1 MSFEQKYRKYKQ
13 KYLELKQQYSDLQ
26 SSIEQN
32 GGFFNTESFQEPVT
46 TEQLNLTTTPQQF
59 NGGYDNN
66 PQLDKKKEEEEN
78 SGPFIKK
85 NTENSLINDINSP
98 SGQQVEQ
105 PQQPAQQEGGFL
117 SKIFGKNT
125 EEASNTLTQ
134 TDMATTQDISLS
146 DTPQNG
152 GTQLS
157 PAPVSPTPAP
167 VVAGT
172 PNCAGNVN
180 PVPNTTVPSVQPGTG
195 YNQKYM
201 ADMLSDDTTTDMGN
215 SVQNGGNTESEITN
229 TEDIEK
235 LFSQLGG
242 NLSEL
247 NDSSSVLSSSSS
259 LLSDSDENISISV
272 SDL

>member
-26 SSIEQN
+26 SSVEQNVQQN

-46 TEQLNLTTTPQQF
+46 TEQLNLTATPQQF
-59 NGGYDNN
+59 NG
-66 PQLDKKKEEEEN
+66 
-78 SGPFIKK
+78 K
-85 NTENSLINDINSP
+85 NVT
-98 SGQQVEQ
+98 QQVEQ
-105 PQQPAQQEGGFL
+105 PAQLEQQQVEQQQVEQQQVEQPVQQVQQEGGFL
-117 SKIFGKNT
+117 SKIFGKSA
-125 EEASNTLTQ
+125 EQASNTLTQ
-134 TDMATTQDISLS
+134 TEMTTTQDISLS

-157 PAPVSPTPAP
+157 PAPVTANPAP

-180 PVPNTTVPSVQPGTG
+180 PVPNTTVPSVEPGTG

>member
-26 SSIEQN
+26 SSVEQN

-46 TEQLNLTTTPQQF
+46 TEQLNLTATPQQF
-59 NGGYDNN
+59 NGQKT
-66 PQLDKKKEEEEN
+66 PQIEN
-78 SGPFIKK
+78 
-85 NTENSLINDINSP
+85 
-98 SGQQVEQ
+98 
-105 PQQPAQQEGGFL
+105 AQQQGGFL
-117 SKIFGKNT
+117 DKIFSKNV
-125 EEASNTLTQ
+125 EEASNTVT
-134 TDMATTQDISLS
+134 TTQDISLS

-157 PAPVSPTPAP
+157 PAPVNPTPAP

-180 PVPNTTVPSVQPGTG
+180 PLPNTTVPSVEPGTG

-201 ADMLSDDTTTDMGN
+201 ADMLSDDTTTDMAD

-259 LLSDSDENISISV
+259 SLLSDSDENISISV

>member
-26 SSIEQN
+26 SSVEQNVQQN
-32 GGFFNTESFQEPVT
+32 GGFFTTESFQEPVT

-59 NGGYDNN
+59 NG
-66 PQLDKKKEEEEN
+66 
-78 SGPFIKK
+78 K
-85 NTENSLINDINSP
+85 NITQQVE
-98 SGQQVEQ
+98 QQVEQ
-105 PQQPAQQEGGFL
+105 PVQQEGGFL
-117 SKIFGKNT
+117 NKIFGKSV
-125 EEASNTLTQ
+125 EQASNTLTQ
-134 TDMATTQDISLS
+134 TEMTTTQDISLS

-152 GTQLS
+152 GTQLA
-157 PAPVSPTPAP
+157 PAPVTANPAP

-180 PVPNTTVPSVQPGTG
+180 PVPNTTVPSVEPGTG

>member
-26 SSIEQN
+26 SSVEQNAQQN

-46 TEQLNLTTTPQQF
+46 TEQLNLTATPQQF
-59 NGGYDNN
+59 NG
-66 PQLDKKKEEEEN
+66 
-78 SGPFIKK
+78 K
-85 NTENSLINDINSP
+85 NIT
-98 SGQQVEQ
+98 QQVEQ
-105 PQQPAQQEGGFL
+105 QVEQQVQQEGGFL
-117 SKIFGKNT
+117 SKIFGKST

-157 PAPVSPTPAP
+157 PAPVTPNPTP

-201 ADMLSDDTTTDMGN
+201 ADMLSDDTTTDMAD